1 MKQRTQQTGATLVM
15 GMVMLTLVTLL
26 VVYAIRAGNTNLR
39 IAGNMQVQSEAQ
51 QATQQA
57 IEQLIEQI
65 RSAGSMALI
74 PAQTITVRSAGAS
87 YAVSTRSLGTAGAC
101 LMEVPVANADLDPAR
116 AEDIPCFESQ
126 DADKAIRADGTLS
139 TSPSACKQQHWELQA
154 SVNDPVSGAQVS
166 QVQGI
171 SIRVPVTVPCP

>member
-1 MKQRTQQTGATLVM
+1 MRARRQQAGATLVM

-39 IAGNMQVQSEAQ
+39 IAGNMQTQTEAQ
-51 QATQQA
+51 WAAQQA

-65 RSAGSMALI
+65 RAVDSMSLI
-74 PAQTITVRSAGAS
+74 PAQTITVNSAGAT
-87 YAVSTRSLGTAGAC
+87 YAVSTLSLGTPGAC
-101 LMEVPVANADLDPAR
+101 LMEVPVVNADLDPTR
-116 AEDIPCFESQ
+116 AEDVQCFESQ

-139 TSPSACKQQHWELQA
+139 TAPSACKQQHWELQA
-154 SVNDPVSGAQVS
+154 SVNDPTSGAQVT

-171 SIRVPVTVPCP
+171 SIRVPATVSCP